1 MIVGAADHGA
11 AHPQRDGDRA
21 RTPAYCC
28 DRLDGDLAAV
38 TVPTEAFI
46 SAMRQLAAGVALVT
60 TARDGRRLGL
70 TATAICS
77 VSAEPPQI
85 LACVNRSAEAHELIV
100 ASGIFAVSLLGSQQR
115 ELADRF
121 AGRGGVSGEDRF
133 AVGRWSGL
141 ATGAPVLEDGL
152 AAFDC
157 RIVEHLE
164 AGTHSVLIGLVEAV
178 LLGGSA
184 PPIVYHDGR
193 YGVVAALDR
202 PC

>member
-1 MIVGAADHGA
+1 M
-11 AHPQRDGDRA
+11 
-21 RTPAYCC
+21 
-28 DRLDGDLAAV
+28 
-38 TVPTEAFI
+38 TVSTDAFI
-46 SAMRQLAAGVALVT
+46 AAMRQLAAGVALVT
-60 TARDGRRLGL
+60 TAHDGRRLGL

-100 ASGIFAVSLLGSQQR
+100 ASGIFAVSLLGRGQR

-121 AGRGGVSGEDRF
+121 AGRDGVSGEHRF
-133 AVGRWSGL
+133 AAGRWRGL

-178 LLGGSA
+178 HLGSSSR
-184 PPIVYHDGR
+184 PIVYHDGR
-193 YGVVAALDR
+193 YGGVDGLDQSS
-202 PC
+202 